1 MKKILSILMLS
12 VFVLLM
18 TQCATKASKA
28 ITAGPVPTPEQIKA
42 DYTTAQLDK
51 GKTIWESSCNKCHK
65 LFEPDSRTPEKWNNV
80 LKRMIPRAK
89 LNMEDGKLVR
99 AYLIANAK
107 TEK

>member
-1 MKKILSILMLS
+1 MKKLLSIVLLS
-12 VFVLLM
+12 SFILLM
-18 TQCATKASKA
+18 TQCASKTSKA
-28 ITAGPVPTPEQIKA
+28 ITAGPVPTSEQIKKE
-42 DYTTAQLDK
+42 YTAVQLEQ
-51 GKTIWESSCNKCHK
+51 GKTIWQNSCNKCHK
-65 LFEPDSRTPEKWNNV
+65 LFDPGSRTPDKWNNV